1 MDMISSFLL
10 WSLIVFGATNG
21 IVVSALLKPFR
32 DWLNFSEFHKDANGN
47 ITGGTPRK
55 FKFFGKLVICPM
67 CMGFWIGGLAGLLL
81 YSPCATLN
89 PDANLIVIF
98 LGDAFL
104 GSIMAWIY
112 YLGLANI
119 QFKH

>member
-1 MDMISSFLL
+1 MSFTSLLIFLL
-10 WSLIVFGATNG
+10 SGVGITVILTVSSLFEG
-21 IVVSALLKPFR
+21 IREAAASKEMLGEIL
-32 DWLNFSEFHKDANGN
+32 S
-47 ITGGTPRK
+47 
-55 FKFFGKLVICPM
+55 CPM

-104 GSIMAWIY
+104 VSIMAWIY